1 MYEPCRL
8 LTLVMETNALK
19 SCFEEFKIE
28 RNAAKKQGGLTEAF
42 LSEQF
47 KRIAQHLIYC
57 GHFEVRS
64 SRKFIRCIYLDTVE
78 FYYHEEGDGRIKDY
92 IVYHR
97 NKDKYPDEYLKA
109 FPVGSLNTHVSGV
122 DITFEDQSNTP
133 EYRAS
138 VLIRAFH
145 VREEEHTKEL
155 LHCPEEVEK
164 RPTYLYQDLFMGI
177 PINEGVEIKWVVDSE
192 YADSIPNKGYR
203 VNVHKYDPGKN
214 GLPEKRKKEKDSTDY
229 LDRKEW
235 AFSRYPF
242 EAPWAIDNKEE

>member
-1 MYEPCRL
+1 
-8 LTLVMETNALK
+8 METNALK
-19 SCFEEFKIE
+19 SCFEKFRIE
-28 RNAAKKQGGLTEAF
+28 RNAAKEQGRLTEAF

-47 KRIAQHLIYC
+47 KRIAQHLIFC

-64 SRKFIRCIYLDTVE
+64 NGKFIRCIYLDTVE

-97 NKDKYPDEYLKA
+97 NKDKYPDDYLKA

-242 EAPWAIDNKEE
+242 EEPWAIDNKEE

>member
-1 MYEPCRL
+1 
-8 LTLVMETNALK
+8 METNALI
-19 SCFEEFKIE
+19 SCFETFKTE
-28 RNAAKKQGGLTEAF
+28 RDNAKGQGRLSITF
-42 LSEQF
+42 LSQQF
-47 KRIAQHLIYC
+47 GRIAQHLIYC

-64 SRKFIRCIYLDTVE
+64 NGKFIRCIYLDTVE
-78 FYYHEEGDGRIKDY
+78 FYYHEEGEGKDKDKIKDY

-97 NKDKYPDEYLKA
+97 NKDKTPNVYLEA
-109 FPVGSLNTHVSGV
+109 FSVGSLNTHVSGV

-242 EAPWAIDNKEE
+242 EKPWALDNEE